1 MEYTSAVAVGGWR
14 ERLGGLSV
22 RRSALEDNE
31 LVARTLAGDVRSY
44 EELVRRYERL
54 VGRVVYS
61 YARREIS
68 VEDLVQETFLRAYD
82 RLETFNPDYRFKTW
96 LLAIAN
102 NLGVDTLRRRR
113 ELVEFNPET
122 HAPVSRSPEAEA
134 VDADRSRGVKEA
146 IATLPETYGVPLVL
160 RYTEGLSYA
169 EIAEVLSITVPAVKS
184 RLFRA
189 RNMLAAVGRVGGAG
203 MNVRPEGR
211 CDPEE
216 IFELADGAL
225 GPERER
231 EVRAHLG
238 RCRGCRALY
247 ESELELNASLGSWS
261 SRSPGRSAGSSRW
274 RCPPGRSRSAAL
286 GRPRPD
292 PAVRRRAG
300 PEPRRDKPRGL
311 RRGRAGRVLGLRLGV
326 RGRGQGPADRDR
338 ARVAGRPGRRRA
350 ARPHHSRGVPVV
362 SRRRAREA

>member
-1 MEYTSAVAVGGWR
+1 MEYTSAVTVGGWR
-14 ERLGGLSV
+14 ERIGGLSV

-31 LVARTLAGDVRSY
+31 LVTRTLAGDVRSY

-68 VEDLVQETFLRAYD
+68 AEDLVQETFLRAYD

-113 ELVEFNPET
+113 ELVEFNPEM

-134 VDADRSRGVKEA
+134 VDADRSRGVREA

-189 RNMLAAVGRVGGAG
+189 RNMLAGRLEAAG
-203 MNVRPEGR
+203 EWG
-211 CDPEE
+211 
-216 IFELADGAL
+216 
-225 GPERER
+225 
-231 EVRAHLG
+231 
-238 RCRGCRALY
+238 
-247 ESELELNASLGSWS
+247 
-261 SRSPGRSAGSSRW
+261 
-274 RCPPGRSRSAAL
+274 
-286 GRPRPD
+286 
-292 PAVRRRAG
+292 
-300 PEPRRDKPRGL
+300 
-311 RRGRAGRVLGLRLGV
+311 
-326 RGRGQGPADRDR
+326 
-338 ARVAGRPGRRRA
+338 
-350 ARPHHSRGVPVV
+350 
-362 SRRRAREA
+362 

>member
-31 LVARTLAGDVRSY
+31 LVTRTLAGDLRSY

-134 VDADRSRGVKEA
+134 VDADRSRGVREA

-189 RNMLAAVGRVGGAG
+189 RNMLAGRLEDA
-203 MNVRPEGR
+203 
-211 CDPEE
+211 EE
-216 IFELADGAL
+216 WG
-225 GPERER
+225 
-231 EVRAHLG
+231 
-238 RCRGCRALY
+238 
-247 ESELELNASLGSWS
+247 
-261 SRSPGRSAGSSRW
+261 
-274 RCPPGRSRSAAL
+274 
-286 GRPRPD
+286 
-292 PAVRRRAG
+292 
-300 PEPRRDKPRGL
+300 
-311 RRGRAGRVLGLRLGV
+311 
-326 RGRGQGPADRDR
+326 
-338 ARVAGRPGRRRA
+338 
-350 ARPHHSRGVPVV
+350 
-362 SRRRAREA
+362 

>member
-1 MEYTSAVAVGGWR
+1 MEYTSAVALGGWR

-134 VDADRSRGVKEA
+134 VDADRSRGVREA

-160 RYTEGLSYA
+160 RYSEDLSYA
-169 EIAEVLSITVPAVKS
+169 EIAEILDITIPAVKS

-189 RNMLAAVGRVGGAG
+189 RNMLA
-203 MNVRPEGR
+203 
-211 CDPEE
+211 
-216 IFELADGAL
+216 
-225 GPERER
+225 ERLQKDER
-231 EVRAHLG
+231 G
-238 RCRGCRALY
+238 
-247 ESELELNASLGSWS
+247 
-261 SRSPGRSAGSSRW
+261 
-274 RCPPGRSRSAAL
+274 
-286 GRPRPD
+286 
-292 PAVRRRAG
+292 
-300 PEPRRDKPRGL
+300 
-311 RRGRAGRVLGLRLGV
+311 
-326 RGRGQGPADRDR
+326 
-338 ARVAGRPGRRRA
+338 
-350 ARPHHSRGVPVV
+350 
-362 SRRRAREA
+362 

>member
-1 MEYTSAVAVGGWR
+1 M
-14 ERLGGLSV
+14 SV

-31 LVARTLAGDVRSY
+31 LVTRTLAGDVRSY

-68 VEDLVQETFLRAYD
+68 AEDLVQETFLRAYD

-113 ELVEFNPET
+113 ELVEFNPEM

-134 VDADRSRGVKEA
+134 VDADRSRGVREA

-189 RNMLAAVGRVGGAG
+189 RNMLAGRLEAAG
-203 MNVRPEGR
+203 EWG
-211 CDPEE
+211 
-216 IFELADGAL
+216 
-225 GPERER
+225 
-231 EVRAHLG
+231 
-238 RCRGCRALY
+238 
-247 ESELELNASLGSWS
+247 
-261 SRSPGRSAGSSRW
+261 
-274 RCPPGRSRSAAL
+274 
-286 GRPRPD
+286 
-292 PAVRRRAG
+292 
-300 PEPRRDKPRGL
+300 
-311 RRGRAGRVLGLRLGV
+311 
-326 RGRGQGPADRDR
+326 
-338 ARVAGRPGRRRA
+338 
-350 ARPHHSRGVPVV
+350 
-362 SRRRAREA
+362 